1 MKKALI
7 FLFSIFLITS
17 IQAQKGLKTL
27 FEETIMT
34 SIDGSQKSISDI
46 IKSHKGKVIY
56 IDFWASWCASCR
68 VRMPASIELFKK
80 YKEEDI
86 VFVFFSTDKQESSW
100 LKAIEVTSI
109 AGIGEHYRKDQ
120 SEMDE
125 LLKFLY
131 IYSIPHYLIV
141 GKDGQLVNRD
151 ALHPNDP
158 RLEKQLRK
166 LLNSK

>member
-7 FLFSIFLITS
+7 FLFSIVFLTN

-27 FEETIMT
+27 FEENIMT
-34 SIDGSQKSISDI
+34 STDGTEKSISEI

-68 VRMPASIELFKK
+68 VRMPASIKLSEK
-80 YKEEDI
+80 YKGEDI
-86 VFVFFSTDKQESSW
+86 VFVFFSTDKEESAW
-100 LKAIEVTSI
+100 KKAIEATSI

-120 SEMDE
+120 NEMNE

-141 GKDGQLVNRD
+141 GKDGQLINRD
-151 ALHPNDP
+151 ALHPGDP

-166 LLNSK
+166 LMSSK

>member
-7 FLFSIFLITS
+7 FLFSIVFLTNIE
-17 IQAQKGLKTL
+17 AQKGLKTL

-34 SIDGSQKSISDI
+34 SIDGSEKSISDI

-68 VRMPASIELFKK
+68 VRMPASIKLSEKFKG
-80 YKEEDI
+80 EEF
-86 VFVFFSTDKQESSW
+86 VFVFFSLDKEENAW
-100 LKAIEVTSI
+100 KKAMEATSI
-109 AGIGEHYRKDQ
+109 SNTGEHYRKDQ
-120 SEMDE
+120 NEMNE

-151 ALHPNDP
+151 ALDPNDS